1 MAGNGRFTTILLFE
15 AFEKALM
22 QFMREDEQVLTWPRA
37 KASLAHCLASQLQ
50 RSLRSVLGL
59 SEDSASPTFFSLPGD
74 IKVDIL
80 VKQCDILVHD
90 RKGKQLLGIV
100 LGYDYLSK
108 PQQEHLHQLKEQGC
122 KLVLGVSF
130 LMPKEYILLYS
141 PMQESLEYYH
151 FNKLDGTTHHL
162 MQRDVE
168 TDSDDRQLSLGIKER
183 KKRKKTAPIQDR

>member
-22 QFMREDEQVLTWPRA
+22 QFMHEDEQVLSWPRA
-37 KASLAHCLASQLQ
+37 KASLAHCLAGQLQ

-59 SEDSASPTFFSLPGD
+59 SEDSASPAFFSLPQD

-80 VKQCDILVHD
+80 VEGCDILVHD
-90 RKGKQLLGIV
+90 RKGKHLLGIV

-108 PQQEHLHQLKEQGC
+108 AQQEHLHQLKEQGFR
-122 KLVLGVSF
+122 LVLGVSF
-130 LMPKEYILLYS
+130 LMQKEYVLLYS
-141 PMQESLEYYH
+141 PKQESLEYYH
-151 FNKLDGTTHHL
+151 FNKQDGTTHHL

-168 TDSDDRQLSLGIKER
+168 GEADDRQLSLGIKVR
-183 KKRKKTAPIQDR
+183 KKRKPTQDR